1 MTVTTPLLLGAPAAT
16 GSAPFRSSASAPHSG
31 HRACRRLYA
40 IWERAI
46 RGCGASRRAAPK
58 QKRRPPRPGS
68 GGDQHATRDQCGDEA
83 EHVALQRT
91 VLGFLVL
98 GGEGSDD
105 LGEAAPPVEPAPTA
119 LPMSFS
125 VSNSS
130 SLSPLPATKVR

>member
-46 RGCGASRRAAPK
+46 RGCV
-58 QKRRPPRPGS
+58 
-68 GGDQHATRDQCGDEA
+68 ATRDQCGDEA

-105 LGEAAPPVEPAPTA
+105 LGEAAPSVEPAPTA